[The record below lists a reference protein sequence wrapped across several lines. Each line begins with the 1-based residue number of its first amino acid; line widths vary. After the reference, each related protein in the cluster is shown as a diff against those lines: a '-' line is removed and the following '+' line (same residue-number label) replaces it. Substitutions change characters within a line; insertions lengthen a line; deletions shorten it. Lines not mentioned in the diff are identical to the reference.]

1 MIARLAAAAE
11 IAPGERVYAGKGVHG
26 RLVELLGRRILGEA
40 LAPETPLPREAELAQ
55 QLGSSR
61 TAIREAL
68 KVLSAK
74 GLVET
79 RQKLGAKVRARRF
92 WNLLDPDVLAWQ
104 AAEGASADFT
114 RDLVELRRM
123 VEPAAAR
130 LAASR
135 RSDGE
140 LAAIEAA
147 TAQMRASLGDA
158 TAYYRADLAFHRA
171 IFAACG
177 NALVDRLGAIVTAVL
192 EVSFRLQQRSLIPFE
207 VGLAMHEQV
216 LGAIRRQDAEGA
228 AAAML
233 EIIEEARVELERA
246 SQHPEPGL

>member
-1 MIARLAAAAE
+1 MSIRLAGSGE
-11 IAPGERVYAGKGVHG
+11 VAPEERVYAAKGVHG

-40 LAPETPLPREAELAQ
+40 LAPESPLPREAELAQ

-79 RQKLGAKVRARRF
+79 RQKLGARVRARRF

-104 AAEGASADFT
+104 AAEGASAGFT

-130 LAASR
+130 LAAER
-135 RSDGE
+135 RSPEE
-140 LAAIEAA
+140 LVSIDAA
-147 TAQMRASLGDA
+147 TARMRLSLGDA

-192 EVSFRLQQRSLIPFE
+192 EVSFRLQLRSLIPFE
-207 VGLAMHEQV
+207 VGLAMHERV
-216 LGAIRRQDAEGA
+216 LDAIRRQDTDGA

-233 EIIEEARVELERA
+233 DIIEEARIELERA
-246 SQHPEPGL
+246 SSNPEPQQ